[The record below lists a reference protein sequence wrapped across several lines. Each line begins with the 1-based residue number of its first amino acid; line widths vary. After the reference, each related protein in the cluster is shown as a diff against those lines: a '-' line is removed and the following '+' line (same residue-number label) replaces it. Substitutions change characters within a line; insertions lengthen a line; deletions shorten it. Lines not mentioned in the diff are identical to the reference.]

1 MNEII
6 KDRIKG
12 SLYAFAI
19 GDAMGATTEFMTKDQ
34 IKVLFP
40 KGLKDIVGGGW
51 LGLPK
56 GEVTDDT
63 EMMMAVAQAY
73 MDSYTMNE
81 EVYLLKCCEN
91 FTSWMNSHPRDVGNT
106 CRTAIIENVGKP
118 PLTWIAS
125 SWDRQVRGDRR
136 DLGNGSLMRALVPS
150 LMGDYNG
157 AIDQGKLTHNNNTQD
172 SVIKEYAKIVDSL
185 VRGSLR
191 PLESSLWGNTLNDP
205 SGFVL
210 KTYNN
215 ALYWAY
221 HSNTLEEAIVG
232 AVNDGGDADTIAAIT
247 GSLAGARW
255 GFSCIPKRWVEALS
269 PQVREQLDEVI
280 DWICKHL
287 I

>member
-34 IKVLFP
+34 IKELFP
-40 KGLKDIVGGGW
+40 EGLKDIVGGGW
-51 LGLPK
+51 LGLPR

-73 MDSYTMNE
+73 MDAYSMNE

-106 CRTAIIENVGKP
+106 CRTAIIENGGKP
-118 PLTWIAS
+118 PFTWIAS
-125 SWDRQVRGDRR
+125 SWDRQVRGNRR

-172 SVIKEYAKIVDSL
+172 SVIREYAKIVDSL

-255 GFSCIPKRWVEALS
+255 GFSCIPERWVEALS

>member
-125 SWDRQVRGDRR
+125 SWDRQTRGNRR

-150 LMGDYNG
+150 LMGDYNR
-157 AIDQGKLTHNNNTQD
+157 AIDQGKLTHNNKTQN
-172 SVIKEYAKIVDSL
+172 SIITEYAKIVDSL

-255 GFSCIPKRWVEALS
+255 GFSCIPERWVEALS

>member
-51 LGLPK
+51 LGLPR

-73 MDSYTMNE
+73 MDAYSMNE

-91 FTSWMNSHPRDVGNT
+91 FTSWFSSHPRDVGNT
-106 CRTAIIENVGKP
+106 CRTAIIENRGKP

-125 SWDRQVRGDRR
+125 SWDRQTRGNRR

-157 AIDQGKLTHNNNTQD
+157 AIDQGKLTHNNKTQD

-255 GFSCIPKRWVEALS
+255 GFSCIPERWVGALS

-280 DWICKHL
+280 DWICKHF

>member
-51 LGLPK
+51 LGLPR

-73 MDSYTMNE
+73 MEAYSMNE

-106 CRTAIIENVGKP
+106 CRTAIIENEGKP

-125 SWDRQVRGDRR
+125 SWDRQVRGNRR

-157 AIDQGKLTHNNNTQD
+157 AIDQGKLTHNNKTQD

-191 PLESSLWGNTLNDP
+191 PLENSLWGNTLNDP

-255 GFSCIPKRWVEALS
+255 GFSCIPERWVGALS

-280 DWICKHL
+280 DWICKHF

>member
-51 LGLPK
+51 LGLPR

-73 MDSYTMNE
+73 MDAYSMNE

-106 CRTAIIENVGKP
+106 CRTAIIENGGKP
-118 PLTWIAS
+118 PFIWIAS
-125 SWDRQVRGDRR
+125 SWDRQVRGNRR

-157 AIDQGKLTHNNNTQD
+157 AIDQGKLTHNNKTQD

-221 HSNTLEEAIVG
+221 HSNTLEKAIVG

-255 GFSCIPKRWVEALS
+255 GFSCIPERWVRALS

-280 DWICKHL
+280 DWICKHF

>member
-12 SLYAFAI
+12 SLYAFAM

-73 MDSYTMNE
+73 MDAYSMNE

-125 SWDRQVRGDRR
+125 SWDRQTRGNRR

-150 LMGDYNG
+150 LMGDYNR
-157 AIDQGKLTHNNNTQD
+157 AIDQGKLTHNNKTQD
-172 SVIKEYAKIVDSL
+172 SIITEYAKIVDSL

-191 PLESSLWGNTLNDP
+191 PLESSLWGDTLNDP

-255 GFSCIPKRWVEALS
+255 GFSCIPERWVEALS

>member
-125 SWDRQVRGDRR
+125 SWDRQTRGNRR

-150 LMGDYNG
+150 LMGDYNR
-157 AIDQGKLTHNNNTQD
+157 AIDQGKLTHNNKTQN
-172 SVIKEYAKIVDSL
+172 SIITEYAKIVDSL

-210 KTYNN
+210 KTHNN

-255 GFSCIPKRWVEALS
+255 GFSCIPERWVEALS

>member
-51 LGLPK
+51 LGLPR

-73 MDSYTMNE
+73 MDAYSMNE

-106 CRTAIIENVGKP
+106 CRTAIIENGGKP

-125 SWDRQVRGDRR
+125 SWDRQTRGNRR

-150 LMGDYNG
+150 LMGDYKG
-157 AIDQGKLTHNNNTQD
+157 AIDQGKLTHNNKTQD
-172 SVIKEYAKIVDSL
+172 SVIKEYAKVVDSL

-269 PQVREQLDEVI
+269 PQVREQLDEVVG
-280 DWICKHL
+280 WICKHL

>member
-91 FTSWMNSHPRDVGNT
+91 FTSWMSSHPRDVGNT

-125 SWDRQVRGDRR
+125 SWDRQTRGNRR

-157 AIDQGKLTHNNNTQD
+157 AIDQGKLTHNNKTQD

-255 GFSCIPKRWVEALS
+255 GFSCIPERWVEALS

>member
-51 LGLPK
+51 LGLPR

-63 EMMMAVAQAY
+63 EMMLAVAQAY
-73 MDSYTMNE
+73 MDSYSMNE

-106 CRTAIIENVGKP
+106 CRTAIIENGGKP

-125 SWDRQVRGDRR
+125 SWDRQVRGNRR

-150 LMGDYNG
+150 LMGDYNR
-157 AIDQGKLTHNNNTQD
+157 AIDQGKLTHNNKTQD
-172 SVIKEYAKIVDSL
+172 SIIKEYVKMVDSL

-191 PLESSLWGNTLNDP
+191 PIENSLWGNILNDP

-255 GFSCIPKRWVEALS
+255 GFSCIPERWVEALS

-280 DWICKHL
+280 DWICKRF

>member
-51 LGLPK
+51 LGLPR

-73 MDSYTMNE
+73 MDAYSMNE

-106 CRTAIIENVGKP
+106 CRTAIIENRGKP

-125 SWDRQVRGDRR
+125 SWDRQTRGNRR

-157 AIDQGKLTHNNNTQD
+157 AIDQGKLTHNNKTQD
-172 SVIKEYAKIVDSL
+172 SIIKEYAKIVDSL

-269 PQVREQLDEVI
+269 PQVREQLDEVVG
-280 DWICKHL
+280 WICKHL

>member
-51 LGLPK
+51 LGLPR

-73 MDSYTMNE
+73 MDAYSMNE

-106 CRTAIIENVGKP
+106 CRTAIIENGGKP
-118 PLTWIAS
+118 PFIWIAS
-125 SWDRQVRGDRR
+125 SWDRQVRGNRR

-157 AIDQGKLTHNNNTQD
+157 AIDQGKLTHNNKTQD

-269 PQVREQLDEVI
+269 PQVREQLDEVVG
-280 DWICKHL
+280 WICKHL

>member
-34 IKVLFP
+34 IKELFP
-40 KGLKDIVGGGW
+40 EGLKDIVGGGW
-51 LGLPK
+51 LGLPR

-63 EMMMAVAQAY
+63 EMMMAVARAY

-91 FTSWMNSHPRDVGNT
+91 FTFWMSSHPRDVGNT

-118 PLTWIAS
+118 PLTWIVS
-125 SWDRQVRGDRR
+125 SWDRQVKGNRR

-185 VRGSLR
+185 IRGSLR

-255 GFSCIPKRWVEALS
+255 GFSCIPERWVEALS

>member
-51 LGLPK
+51 LGLPR

-63 EMMMAVAQAY
+63 EMMLAVAQAY
-73 MDSYTMNE
+73 MDSYSMNE

-106 CRTAIIENVGKP
+106 CRTAIIENGGKP

-125 SWDRQVRGDRR
+125 SWDRQVRGNRR

-150 LMGDYNG
+150 LMGDYNR
-157 AIDQGKLTHNNNTQD
+157 AIDQGKLTHNNKTQD
-172 SVIKEYAKIVDSL
+172 SIIKEYVKMVDSL

-191 PLESSLWGNTLNDP
+191 PIENSLWGNILNDP

-215 ALYWAY
+215 ALYWTY

-255 GFSCIPKRWVEALS
+255 GFSCIPERWVEALS

-280 DWICKHL
+280 DWICKRF

>member
-91 FTSWMNSHPRDVGNT
+91 FTSWMSSHPRDVGNT

-125 SWDRQVRGDRR
+125 SWDRQTRGNRR

-157 AIDQGKLTHNNNTQD
+157 AIDQGKLTHNNKTQD

-191 PLESSLWGNTLNDP
+191 PLESSLWGDTLNDP

-255 GFSCIPKRWVEALS
+255 GFSCIPERWVEALS